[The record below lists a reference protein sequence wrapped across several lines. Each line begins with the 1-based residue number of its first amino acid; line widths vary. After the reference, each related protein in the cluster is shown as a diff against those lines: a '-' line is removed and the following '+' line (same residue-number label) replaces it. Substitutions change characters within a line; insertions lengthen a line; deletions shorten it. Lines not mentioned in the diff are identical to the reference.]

1 MRHSQLKAFHFVALH
16 GGFSRA
22 AEALFLTQPAISE
35 QVRKLEQD
43 HDVLLFHRERK
54 RVQLTEIGENLF
66 RLTKHYFE
74 IEQQISE
81 YISETRTS
89 VDGSLRIIA
98 DSAYHV
104 TDILSAF
111 RKRYPNVMVTLRT
124 GNSDEVLEELRA
136 FNAEV
141 GVASRLSP
149 GSDMKTLNLGET
161 PIVAFAARGLLP
173 ADKTTITL
181 SELTE
186 LPLIFRETGSKTRQK
201 LEEAATQA
209 GVVLSPAIEAEGR
222 ETVRELVASGAGVGF
237 VSKAEFGH
245 DARLVEITLSDINLR
260 MGESIVHL
268 AQRREVKV
276 IRTFMEFARN
286 HVSAAAGNQVSSS
299 SSDMVSISRVS
310 SN

>member
-54 RVQLTEIGENLF
+54 RIQMTETGEKLF

-74 IEQQISE
+74 IEEQIGE
-81 YISETRTS
+81 FMSETRTA

-98 DSAYHV
+98 DSAHHV

-111 RKRYPNVMVTLRT
+111 RQRYPDVMVSLRT
-124 GNSDEVLEELRA
+124 GNSDEVIDELRA

-141 GVASRLSP
+141 GVAGSLTP
-149 GSDMKTLNLGET
+149 GRDMETLDLGDT
-161 PIVAFAARGLLP
+161 PIVAFAAYGLLP
-173 ADKTTITL
+173 PKKRALTLRELAD
-181 SELTE
+181 

-201 LEEAATQA
+201 LEEAALDQ
-209 GVVLSPAIEAEGR
+209 GMNLRPAIEAEGR
-222 ETVRELVASGAGVGF
+222 ETVRELVASGAGIGF

-245 DARLVEITLSDINLR
+245 DERLVEIALSDADLR
-260 MGESIVHL
+260 MSETIVHL

-276 IRTFMEFARN
+276 IRAFMEFAR
-286 HVSAAAGNQVSSS
+286 QF
-299 SSDMVSISRVS
+299 RPPR
-310 SN
+310 